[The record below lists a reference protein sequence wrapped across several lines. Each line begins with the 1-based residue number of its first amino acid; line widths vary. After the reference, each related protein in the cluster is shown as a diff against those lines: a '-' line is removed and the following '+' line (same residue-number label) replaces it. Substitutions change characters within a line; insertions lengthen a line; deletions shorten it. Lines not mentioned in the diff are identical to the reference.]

1 MNISYKQALEN
12 LKKAQAEVEQARQ
25 AELGQVIKEI
35 KEKIAEYDLTA
46 EDLGL
51 KPGAK
56 KSVAKR
62 GEAKYANPENAA
74 QVWSGKGRK
83 PAWVME
89 YLAQGGNLCDLQIHK

>member
-62 GEAKYANPENAA
+62 GEAKYVNPENAA
-74 QVWSGKGRK
+74 QMWSGKGRK

-89 YLAQGGNLCDLQIHK
+89 YLAQGGKLSDLQIHK